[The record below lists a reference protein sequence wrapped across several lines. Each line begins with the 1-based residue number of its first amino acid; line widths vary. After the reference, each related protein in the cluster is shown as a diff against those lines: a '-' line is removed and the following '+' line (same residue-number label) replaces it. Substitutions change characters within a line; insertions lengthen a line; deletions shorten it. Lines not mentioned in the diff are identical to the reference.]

1 MALKLLGRVGLRSLL
16 LLVIQ
21 WSCKLH
27 DPFSARKDTWLCA
40 GNAALCI
47 QPSVLEDLEVCELPT
62 GCLQEAV
69 YPVYGMRCYEADLSD
84 LSDLG
89 LK

>member
-1 MALKLLGRVGLRSLL
+1 MTLSVPERTLGFV
-16 LLVIQ
+16 Q
-21 WSCKLH
+21 AT
-27 DPFSARKDTWLCA
+27 P
-40 GNAALCI
+40 ALCI
-47 QPSVLEDLEVCELPT
+47 QPSVLEDLEVCELPK
-62 GCLQEAV
+62 GCLQEPV